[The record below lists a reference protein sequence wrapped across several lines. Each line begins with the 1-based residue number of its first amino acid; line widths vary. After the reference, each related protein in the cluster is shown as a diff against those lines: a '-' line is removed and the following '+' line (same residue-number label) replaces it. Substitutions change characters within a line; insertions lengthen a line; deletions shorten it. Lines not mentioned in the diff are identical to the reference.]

1 MENTAEID
9 FEKKEELIKAA
20 LDEFTEKNFS
30 EASLNTI
37 IKKAG
42 ISKGSFYY
50 HFENK
55 EDLYLYLL
63 NHAFNAKW
71 EFIRA
76 RGDHN
81 PATLEKDDL
90 FAKIKI
96 QARLGAEFAAAYPQ
110 YYQLA
115 MKFSSEKGHEIYDT
129 ALDMLGNKSENI
141 FDEMVEAAIRNG
153 NIKDHFS
160 RDFVVKIL
168 RYLINHFNEIF
179 DHQEGIGLDELL
191 ADLDNFVDFLKYGLS
206 R

>member
-1 MENTAEID
+1 MQNTTEID
-9 FEKKEELIKAA
+9 FEKKEALIKAA

-37 IKKAG
+37 IKQAG

-55 EDLYLYLL
+55 ENLYLYLL

-71 EFIRA
+71 EFIRT
-76 RGDHN
+76 RGNQN
-81 PATLEKDDL
+81 PATLEKVDL

-115 MKFSSEKGHEIYDT
+115 LKFSSEKGHEIYST
-129 ALDMLGNKSENI
+129 ALNMLGNKSENI
-141 FDEMVEAAIRNG
+141 IIEMVETAIKNG

-168 RYLINHFNEIF
+168 SYLINHFNEIF
-179 DHQEGIGLDELL
+179 EYQEGDELDKL
-191 ADLDNFVDFLKYGLS
+191 IADLDNFVDFLKHGLS
-206 R
+206 S

>member
-1 MENTAEID
+1 MENMAEID

-63 NHAFNAKW
+63 KHAFSAKW

-76 RGDHN
+76 RSRHE
-81 PATLEKDDL
+81 PELFEKADI
-90 FAKIKI
+90 FEKIKI
-96 QARLGAEFAAAYPQ
+96 QARLGVEFAAEHPK
-110 YYQLA
+110 YYRLA
-115 MKFSSEKGHEIYDT
+115 MKFSSEKGHEIYGT
-129 ALDMLGNKSENI
+129 ALNMLGDNSEVI
-141 FDEMVEAAIRNG
+141 FNEMVEAAIRDG

-168 RYLINHFNEIF
+168 RYLINHFNEMF
-179 DHQEGIGLDELL
+179 DHQEGIGLDELI
-191 ADLDNFVDFLKYGLS
+191 ADLDNFVDFLKHGLS